1 MQKLSH
7 QAIKYVKQH
16 TVTVTHMLFQLLL
29 VVHQVGGADLPRSD
43 ILHGGVNN
51 NRLPL
56 KERKAFRLESLPSIY
71 SMD

>member
-1 MQKLSH
+1 M
-7 QAIKYVKQH
+7 
-16 TVTVTHMLFQLLL
+16 TVTHMLFQLIL
-29 VVHQVGGADLPRSD
+29 VVHLCGGAGHPRSD

-56 KERKAFRLESLPSIY
+56 KERKAFRMESPPSIY